1 MPPKVTKTQKTVP
14 VTVEAPSEADLFD
27 EKTASAGSIA
37 DLAGT
42 ASGGSF
48 EGDLLKMDAIK
59 DKKLYILDFMLR
71 PSSFREGGS
80 YIAMQIKTKA
90 GDMHVVNSTAVV
102 ILKLAN
108 ADKSQLPLPTA
119 FVQRPPTK
127 AGNKPYWD
135 FAHTDEL
142 DKLAWL

>member
-1 MPPKVTKTQKTVP
+1 MPPKGTKKTTETTP
-14 VTVEAPSEADLFD
+14 EPTEADLFD
-27 EKTASAGSIA
+27 EKTADAGSIA

-59 DKKLYILDFMLR
+59 DKKHYILDFTLR

-80 YIAMQIKTKA
+80 YIAIQIKRKDGTLN
-90 GDMHVVNSTAVV
+90 VVNSTAVV

-108 ADKSQLPLPTA
+108 ADKSKLPMPNA
-119 FVQRPPTK
+119 FMQRPPTK
-127 AGNKPYWD
+127 AGGKPYWD

-142 DKLAWL
+142 AKLAWL